1 MKDFGQ
7 LVFFRLPLYK
17 YLKYDKLSEPLRQ
30 FEVLPAGGN
39 PETSMTLAAKQ
50 NQVNSIF

>member
-30 FEVLPAGGN
+30 FEVLPAGGYT
-39 PETSMTLAAKQ
+39 EIQAAKQ

>member
-7 LVFFRLPLYK
+7 LVFFWLPLYK

-30 FEVLPAGGN
+30 FEVLPAGGCA
-39 PETSMTLAAKQ
+39 EMRAAKQ